1 MNIAII
7 YHHKICCGGLFVRG
21 IKICLLVV
29 IVSMFIFFTGCG
41 GGDEGGSVI
50 TTPIHM
56 EMDTDN
62 LHPKVGLSGFVFGT
76 FVLLNAYLMIIF
88 SLIMLVIKEQT
99 VVRLTDTIRMVAQ
112 MMNPSNEHK
121 GKVFSLFELLSHN
134 DTRAQIGTVGII
146 AGVLLAY
153 MGAWIAM

>member
-1 MNIAII
+1 M
-7 YHHKICCGGLFVRG
+7 RG

-29 IVSMFIFFTGCG
+29 LVSASLFCAGCA
-41 GGDEGGSVI
+41 GGDEGGSII

-62 LHPKVGLSGFVFGT
+62 LHPRVGLSGFVFGT

-88 SLIMLVIKEQT
+88 SLIMLIIKEK
-99 VVRLTDTIRMVAQ
+99 TITKMTETMRMVAQ
-112 MMNPSNEHK
+112 MMNPSSERK
-121 GKVFSLFELLSHN
+121 GKVLSLFEMLSHN
-134 DTRAQIGTVGII
+134 DTRVQVGTVGII

-153 MGAWIAM
+153 LGAWIAM